1 MYPEAWLRLTCF
13 MNDCKNSAER
23 KMSCDITFRHFRRTE
38 NISENLNSLNIEIK
52 CPNKIEVISI
62 EKNLIQQI
70 KLNYEIEEKRDI
82 EKDISTK
89 KLKVQLLI

>member
-1 MYPEAWLRLTCF
+1 MPQ
-13 MNDCKNSAER
+13 
-23 KMSCDITFRHFRRTE
+23 
-38 NISENLNSLNIEIK
+38 
-52 CPNKIEVISI
+52 KIEVISI

-82 EKDISTK
+82 EKDISNK

>member
-1 MYPEAWLRLTCF
+1 MP
-13 MNDCKNSAER
+13 K
-23 KMSCDITFRHFRRTE
+23 
-38 NISENLNSLNIEIK
+38 
-52 CPNKIEVISI
+52 KIEVISI

-82 EKDISTK
+82 EKDISNK

>member
-1 MYPEAWLRLTCF
+1 M
-13 MNDCKNSAER
+13 
-23 KMSCDITFRHFRRTE
+23 
-38 NISENLNSLNIEIK
+38 K
-52 CPNKIEVISI
+52 CPNKTEVISI

-82 EKDISTK
+82 EKDISNK